1 MIRLNMLLLD
11 TKSCKLVHCTLS
23 VFGVVTVGCQAVPKP
38 QTKFEYLL
46 NNQIL
51 RCNITMANSLTT
63 RQAVR
68 PIIIDY
74 VALLR
79 QRTEQ
84 S

>member
-1 MIRLNMLLLD
+1 
-11 TKSCKLVHCTLS
+11 
-23 VFGVVTVGCQAVPKP
+23 
-38 QTKFEYLL
+38 
-46 NNQIL
+46 
-51 RCNITMANSLTT
+51 MANSLTT

-84 S
+84 SWPLMQPDAIADRSTVTSQRFVTGSSYLCIKWRSSL